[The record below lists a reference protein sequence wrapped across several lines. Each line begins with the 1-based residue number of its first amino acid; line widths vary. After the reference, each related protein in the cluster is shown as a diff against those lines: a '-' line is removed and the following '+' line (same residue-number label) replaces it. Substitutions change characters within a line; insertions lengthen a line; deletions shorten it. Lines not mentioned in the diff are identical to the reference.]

1 MRNVVK
7 GFQFAGMAVPKAH
20 AIKVN
25 NSFTAIH
32 GAKAPKAPSGRL
44 FHEGARGRP
53 AAIAKRPG
61 KNVAIKD
68 GYKV

>member
-32 GAKAPKAPSGRL
+32 GPRAPRAPTGMIRLAPKSPMPKS
-44 FHEGARGRP
+44 AR
-53 AAIAKRPG
+53 RPG

>member
-7 GFQFAGMAVPKAH
+7 GFQFAGMAVPKVH

-32 GAKAPKAPSGRL
+32 GARAPKAPSGKL
-44 FHEGARGRP
+44 FREGQRARSAP
-53 AAIAKRPG
+53 AKRPG
-61 KNVAIKD
+61 KNVAIRD

>member
-7 GFQFAGMAVPKAH
+7 GFQFASMAVPKAH

-32 GAKAPKAPSGRL
+32 GARAPKSPTGRL
-44 FHEGARGRP
+44 IHEAPRGKP

-61 KNVAIKD
+61 KNIAIKG
-68 GYKV
+68 GYRV